1 MNVPMMNKEETC
13 ITYLAYYRAI
23 WPGDMFGMNV
33 DDDLS
38 TLLNVYC
45 IGMAEKKTGTSDTV

>member
-1 MNVPMMNKEETC
+1 MMNKEETC

-45 IGMAEKKTGTSDTV
+45 IGMAEKKTGNSNTV